1 MNYNDILLGK
11 SLQLIH
17 PKPRIS
23 KSLPKIFTR
32 IIFIKEKRKILFVI
46 WSPVRHIVR
55 QFLHISIIYDEN
67 LVSSNCNKTENLK
80 ILQMQT
86 KYFMGKRRAL

>member
-1 MNYNDILLGK
+1 MIFFRKISAAYSPKTTYKQIFAKNLHQNN
-11 SLQLIH
+11 IH
-17 PKPRIS
+17 
-23 KSLPKIFTR
+23 
-32 IIFIKEKRKILFVI
+32 KRKKKILFVI

-55 QFLHISIIYDEN
+55 QFLYISIIYDEN